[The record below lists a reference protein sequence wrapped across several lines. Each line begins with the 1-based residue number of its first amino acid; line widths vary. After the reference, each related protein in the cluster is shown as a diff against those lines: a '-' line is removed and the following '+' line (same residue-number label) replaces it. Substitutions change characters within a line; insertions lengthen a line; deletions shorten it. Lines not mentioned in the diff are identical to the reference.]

1 MLDLI
6 NNPEASGK
14 KLVQRYLWLEK
25 EYWLL
30 QTLLPPTS
38 GFAVHY
44 TLFLFLV
51 YVLARRGM
59 I

>member
-1 MLDLI
+1 MVDLI
-6 NNPEASGK
+6 NKSRGVGK
-14 KLVQRYLWLEK
+14 KPVQRYLWLEK

-44 TLFLFLV
+44 TLFLFLM
-51 YVLARRGM
+51 YVLARKGM